1 VTQPTEQPSTSDPPR
16 GLEALFAAIVAAVM
30 IAWLAQVSAK
40 VLTPWRLWKMM
51 PDLSALWMVAPDWNR
66 AVDMNLIPWLRT
78 RAARAGWDKFAGQ
91 HPDWRV
97 RGYTST
103 DQYTQAHLQQVRNLL
118 VRFPNEV
125 FNMLRQDLA
134 AAVTRGDSVQEIA
147 EQIEHT
153 LSRTGSENWPNR
165 SKVIAVTEVNGA
177 FNAGWYGAAVQT
189 EADLGR
195 PLDKVWLASHDDHVR
210 ESHRQAD
217 GQRRP
222 LLQPF
227 LVGGFPLKYPGDK
240 LGPPEEVINC
250 RCTAVTEMR

>member
-1 VTQPTEQPSTSDPPR
+1 MTQPQEQPSTSDPPSA
-16 GLEALFAAIVAAVM
+16 LEQAFAVLVTATM
-30 IAWLAQVSAK
+30 LTWLARVSAK

-51 PDLSALWMVAPDWNR
+51 PDPSALWMVAPDWNR
-66 AVDMNLIPWLRT
+66 AVDTIFIPWLRT
-78 RAARAGWDKFAGQ
+78 RAGRAGWNLFASQ

-97 RGYTST
+97 RGYTGSE
-103 DQYTQAHLQQVRNLL
+103 QAVQAHLQQVRNLL

-125 FNMLRQDLA
+125 FNMLRQDIA
-134 AAVTRGDSVQEIA
+134 AAVTRGDSVQTIA

-177 FNAGWYGAAVQT
+177 YNAGWYGAAVQT
-189 EADLGR
+189 EQDLGYA
-195 PLDKVWLASHDDHVR
+195 LDKVWLTAHDDHVR
-210 ESHRQAD
+210 TSHKQAD

-240 LGPPEEVINC
+240 AGPPEEVINC
-250 RCTAVTEMR
+250 RCAAVTERR